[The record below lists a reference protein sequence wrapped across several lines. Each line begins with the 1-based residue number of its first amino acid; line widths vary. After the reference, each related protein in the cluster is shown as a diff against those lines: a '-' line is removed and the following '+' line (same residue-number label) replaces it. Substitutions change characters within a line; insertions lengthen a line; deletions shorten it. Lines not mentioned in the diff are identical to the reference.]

1 MDSVS
6 KSVILL
12 QNLGFCAKISNFEV
26 PKDNFV
32 AGDFDELQTTFLL
45 EMAQKHFKSSKNS

>member
-12 QNLGFCAKISNFEV
+12 QNLGFCAKISNFGV
-26 PKDNFV
+26 PKDNFA

-45 EMAQKHFKSSKNS
+45 EMAQKHFK